1 MTERPIS
8 PGPAAQS
15 GSARSAVRR
24 PDEFSLSRNGRD
36 EHDAKVIDALSRL
49 DAKIDDLA
57 SAPVKR

>member
-15 GSARSAVRR
+15 GSASSAVR
-24 PDEFSLSRNGRD
+24 PAGYSLSRNGRD
-36 EHDAKVIDALSRL
+36 ELDAEVIDPLSRL